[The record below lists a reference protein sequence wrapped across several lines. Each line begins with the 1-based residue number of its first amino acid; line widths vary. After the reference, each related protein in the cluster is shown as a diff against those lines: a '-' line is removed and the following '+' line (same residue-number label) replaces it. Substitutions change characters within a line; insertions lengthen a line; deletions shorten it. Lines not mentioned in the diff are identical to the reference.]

1 MIPITLAT
9 IITCSQAI
17 SLIDRLERVS
27 GLSKT
32 QKEEIVLE
40 IRKVVKSCPIKIKDD
55 KKS

>member
-17 SLIDRLERVS
+17 ALIDRLERVS

>member
-17 SLIDRLERVS
+17 ALIDRLANVS

-32 QKEEIVLE
+32 QREEIVLE

>member
-17 SLIDRLERVS
+17 SLIDRLAS
-27 GLSKT
+27 ISSLSRA

-40 IRKVVKSCPIKIKDD
+40 IRKVIKSCPIKIKDD